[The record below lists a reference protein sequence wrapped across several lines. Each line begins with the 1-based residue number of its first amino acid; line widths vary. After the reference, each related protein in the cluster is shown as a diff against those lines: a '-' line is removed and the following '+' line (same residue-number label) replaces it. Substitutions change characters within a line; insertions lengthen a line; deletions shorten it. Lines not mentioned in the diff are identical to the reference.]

1 MENGMGSG
9 MPEQPQEMPKTVSYG
24 RRGADPRVIVGVSV
38 AVLLILA
45 FLFFFSWTR
54 IRFVQVDGL
63 NSIAPETVLRLAGL
77 DRGAT
82 YFGVRENRIR
92 TGIESNRY
100 LAYEGMERIWPDTL
114 YIKVYERE
122 RVADFLFMGVQYTLA
137 EDAMVLESTT
147 NIAAAGSGMRVS
159 GLSIRDIR
167 VGAQVIC
174 QDEAQLTALLDI
186 LLELKMQGVRDSVEE
201 INLTN
206 MDSIYLLSKDGFTAN
221 IGTAED
227 LRAKI
232 GTVRAVTAEL
242 KRRGLSGG
250 TIDATMPGQAAYRP
264 GQ

>member
-1 MENGMGSG
+1 MENSMGSE

-24 RRGADPRVIVGVSV
+24 RRGVDPRLVAGVGVV
-38 AVLLILA
+38 VLLILA

-54 IRFVQVDGL
+54 IRTVQVDGL
-63 NSIAPETVLRLAGL
+63 NTIAPETVLRLAGL

-82 YFGVRENRIR
+82 YFGVREDRIR

-100 LAYEGMERIWPDTL
+100 LAYEGMEKIWPDML
-114 YIKVYERE
+114 YIKVFERE

-147 NIAAAGSGMRVS
+147 NISASGSGMRIS

-174 QDEAQLTALLDI
+174 QDEAQLEALLDI
-186 LLELKMQGVRDSVEE
+186 MLELKLQDVRNSVEE

-206 MDSIYLLSKDGFTAN
+206 MDSIYLLSKDGYTAN
-221 IGTAED
+221 IGTADD

-250 TIDATMPGQAAYRP
+250 TIDATVPGQAAYRP

>member
-1 MENGMGSG
+1 MGSG
-9 MPEQPQEMPKTVSYG
+9 MPEQPQEMPKTISYR
-24 RRGADPRVIVGVSV
+24 RRGIDPRVIVGVAV
-38 AVLLILA
+38 VVLLILA
-45 FLFFFSWTR
+45 LLFFCSGTR
-54 IRFVQVDGL
+54 IRTVQVDGL
-63 NSIAPETVLRLAGL
+63 NTSSPETVLRLAGL
-77 DRGAT
+77 NRGAT

-92 TGIESNRY
+92 AGIESNRY
-100 LAYEGMERIWPDTL
+100 LAYEGMERIWPDML

-147 NIAAAGSGMRVS
+147 NITAAGSGMRVS

-174 QDEAQLTALLDI
+174 QDEAQLAALLDI
-186 LLELKMQGVRDSVEE
+186 MLELKLQGVRDAVEE

-206 MDSIYLLSKDGFTAN
+206 MDSIYLLSKDGYTAN

-250 TIDATMPGQAAYRP
+250 TIDATIPGQAAYRP